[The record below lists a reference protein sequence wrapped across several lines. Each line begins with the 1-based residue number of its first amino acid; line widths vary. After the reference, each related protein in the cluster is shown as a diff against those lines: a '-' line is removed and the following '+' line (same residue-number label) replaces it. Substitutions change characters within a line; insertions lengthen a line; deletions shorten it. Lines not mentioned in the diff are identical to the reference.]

1 MGVREKAI
9 AYHGE
14 GCNCA
19 QSVLCSLEEYTNLP
33 FETAKRIAEGFGG
46 GVRCGEICGSISGG
60 VMALGMVKEKPINE
74 IVAKY
79 VNVFQ
84 QAEGCIRCQELLA
97 KYGGKGNCNA
107 FIGFCAEEMEK
118 ILKSES

>member
-1 MGVREKAI
+1 MGVKEKAI
-9 AYHGE
+9 SLHGE

-33 FETAKRIAEGFGG
+33 FETARRVAEGFGG
-46 GVRCGEICGSISGG
+46 GVRCGEICGSITGG

-74 IVAKY
+74 IVTAFTDTFRQK
-79 VNVFQ
+79 
-84 QAEGCIRCQELLA
+84 EGCVRCQELLA
-97 KYGGKGNCNA
+97 KYDGKGNCNA

-118 ILKSES
+118 ILKAE

>member
-1 MGVREKAI
+1 MSVREKAI
-9 AYHGE
+9 ALHGE

-46 GVRCGEICGSISGG
+46 GVRCGEICGSITGG

-74 IVAKY
+74 TVAGF
-79 VNVFQ
+79 VSIFQ
-84 QAEGCIRCQELLA
+84 KKEGCVRCQERLA
-97 KYGGKGNCNA
+97 KYGGKGYCNA

-118 ILKSES
+118 ILKGE

>member
-1 MGVREKAI
+1 MGVKEKAV
-9 AYHGE
+9 ALHGE
-14 GCNCA
+14 GCNWA

-46 GVRCGEICGSISGG
+46 GVRCGEICGSITGG

-74 IVAKY
+74 IVTAFTDTFRQK
-79 VNVFQ
+79 
-84 QAEGCIRCQELLA
+84 EGCVRCQELLA
-97 KYGGKGNCNA
+97 KYDGKGNCNA

-118 ILKSES
+118 ILKAK

>member
-1 MGVREKAI
+1 MSVREKAI
-9 AYHGE
+9 ALHGE

-46 GVRCGEICGSISGG
+46 GVRCGEICGSITGG
-60 VMALGMVKEKPINE
+60 VTALGMVKEKPINE
-74 IVAKY
+74 TVAGF
-79 VNVFQ
+79 VSIFQ
-84 QAEGCIRCQELLA
+84 KKEGCVRCQELLA
-97 KYGGKGNCNA
+97 KYGGKGYCNA

-118 ILKSES
+118 ILKGE

>member
-1 MGVREKAI
+1 MSVREKAI
-9 AYHGE
+9 ALHGE

-46 GVRCGEICGSISGG
+46 GVRCGEICGSITGG

-74 IVAKY
+74 TVAGF
-79 VNVFQ
+79 VSIFQ
-84 QAEGCIRCQELLA
+84 KKEGCVRCQELLA
-97 KYGGKGNCNA
+97 KYGGKGYCNA

-118 ILKSES
+118 ILKGE

>member
-1 MGVREKAI
+1 MSVREKAI
-9 AYHGE
+9 ALHGE

-46 GVRCGEICGSISGG
+46 GVRCGEICGSITGG

-74 IVAKY
+74 TVAGF
-79 VNVFQ
+79 VSIFQ
-84 QAEGCIRCQELLA
+84 KKEGCVRCQELLA
-97 KYGGKGNCNA
+97 KYGGKGYCNA

-118 ILKSES
+118 ILKAK

>member
-1 MGVREKAI
+1 MSVREKAI
-9 AYHGE
+9 ALHGE

-33 FETAKRIAEGFGG
+33 FETAKRVAEGFGG
-46 GVRCGEICGSISGG
+46 GVRCGEICGSITGG

-74 IVAKY
+74 TVASF
-79 VNVFQ
+79 VSVFQ
-84 QAEGCIRCQELLA
+84 KKEGCVRCQELLA

-107 FIGFCAEEMEK
+107 FIGFCAEEIEK
-118 ILKSES
+118 ILKGE